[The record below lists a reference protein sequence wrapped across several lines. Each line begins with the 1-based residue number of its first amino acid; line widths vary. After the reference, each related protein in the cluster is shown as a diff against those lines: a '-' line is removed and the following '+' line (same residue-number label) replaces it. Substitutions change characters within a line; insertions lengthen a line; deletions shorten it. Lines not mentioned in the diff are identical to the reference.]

1 MRALHHVRMVTGY
14 GWFRRTTPPE
24 ARHALDQRLTAD
36 LAWPPRRTVLYSKGN
51 SLFSLSLVLPVSLFD
66 VPPRHGGRTT
76 RAADLEGVE
85 GGEEDTRGK
94 ELVKS
99 GGKNLVAV
107 EETDAGGRCGGAGK
121 KDSGGGG
128 EEGQQGGGEA
138 VGRSV

>member
-1 MRALHHVRMVTGY
+1 MVQKDNATG
-14 GWFRRTTPPE
+14 GEE
-24 ARHALDQRLTAD
+24 AHALDQRLTAD

-51 SLFSLSLVLPVSLFD
+51 SLFSLSLILPVSLFD

-94 ELVKS
+94 ELVKG

-107 EETDAGGRCGGAGK
+107 EEADAGGRCGGAGK
-121 KDSGGGG
+121 KDSREAGKQWGG
-128 EEGQQGGGEA
+128 A
-138 VGRSV
+138 FDGRRRSE